1 MFKGGFQTAFF
12 YFCTLLEMKKFFV
25 IIVLFALPL
34 VAYLFF
40 ASGVNNFARLPVLEE
55 EIQSL
60 ESFRTIEGESLSF
73 SDQITILGFPGKE
86 PLKYLTN
93 AYHLAE
99 KIYDPYSGFN
109 DLYLV
114 SVVPEGSEEELK
126 ALKEELGTI
135 IDLNKWKFVTGKP
148 DDIRKLYA
156 DLRSDQE
163 LADDL
168 FSPDVFI
175 IDKQSR
181 LRGRTDDEDE
191 GRLAGYDTGS
201 IAVLNNKMND
211 DVKVILAE
219 YRLELKKYKDTQ
231 KK

>member
-1 MFKGGFQTAFF
+1 
-12 YFCTLLEMKKFFV
+12 MKKFFV

-40 ASGVNNFARLPVLEE
+40 ASGVNNFARLPVLDT
-55 EIQSL
+55 EIRSL
-60 ESFRTIEGESLSF
+60 ESFQTIEGEQLSF
-73 SDQITILGFPGKE
+73 ENQITILGFPGKE

-114 SVVPEGSEEELK
+114 SIVPEGSEEELME
-126 ALKEELGTI
+126 LKKELSTI
-135 IDLNKWKFVTGKP
+135 IDLDKWKFVTGNP
-148 DDIRKLYA
+148 EDIRALYEN
-156 DLRSDQE
+156 LGSDVE
-163 LADDL
+163 LSENL
-168 FSPDVFI
+168 LSPQVFI
-175 IDKQSR
+175 IDKKAR
-181 LRGRTDDEDE
+181 LRGRTDDADE
-191 GRLAGYDTGS
+191 GRLSGYDTRS

-219 YRLELKKYKDTQ
+219 YRLELKKYKEAQ
-231 KK
+231 KQ